1 MSCVLS
7 PSIPFAG
14 EWRVVRT
21 RSGVLRVALVL
32 SRRRVRRGRGRG

>member
-7 PSIPFAG
+7 PSTPVAG

-21 RSGVLRVALVL
+21 RSGALRVALVL
-32 SRRRVRRGRGRG
+32 SRRRVKWGRGRG